1 MSFDPIRFIRT
12 RSREQW
18 QQWATDRYEILRAWI
33 KDNGEKASLVAFALG
48 IALVLLYKLIIGAFA
63 LVVIAAFVGWSI
75 ALPEAEHSRA
85 SGSGSDPSSPL

>member
-48 IALVLLYKLIIGAFA
+48 IALVLFYKFIIGAFA
-63 LVVIAAFVGWSI
+63 LAVIAAFVGWHI

-85 SGSGSDPSSPL
+85 NSSGSDSSSPL